1 MRQQVLAMLTVTA
14 VAGAA
19 AAPLQPRPAE
29 HGSTIDTVRVGAQ
42 KIIERGTGHDFAWQR
57 LAELTDSFGPRLSGS
72 PNLQLAIDWAVTTLK
87 ADGFENVRTE
97 ATTVPRWVRGRERLE
112 VIEPGPR
119 SLPMLGLG
127 GSIATP
133 ASGIEAE
140 VLVVDSFDA
149 LERRAREARGRI
161 VVFDTPYTNYGE
173 TVRYRMMGASRAARA
188 GAVAMVLPSVGPV
201 GLRTPHT
208 GALTYIEGTPRIPA
222 AAITAEDTAMLARLQ
237 ARGTRVKLRL
247 FMEAADQ
254 GEAPSANVIAE
265 LRGRELPNEL
275 VVVGGHLDSWDVGTG
290 ASDDG
295 AGCIIAWEALRLMK
309 QAGVRPRRT
318 VRLVLFTNEENG
330 LRGGTAYLERHR
342 SELSQHV
349 MMVEADMGAFAPFT
363 VGFSGSNLAR
373 ARMEAVAALV
383 RPLGIDRLGP
393 AGGGADIGPAA
404 EAGGI
409 PSLSIAGDP
418 ARYFTIH
425 HTPADTVDRIDPQEL
440 ARASAII
447 AVLTYAAAELPGR
460 LSEAVGTSTR

>member
-1 MRQQVLAMLTVTA
+1 MRQQVLAMITVA
-14 VAGAA
+14 AAASVA
-19 AAPLQPRPAE
+19 AAPLQPKPAE
-29 HGSTIDTVRVGAQ
+29 HGSTIDAVRTGAQ
-42 KIIERGTGHDFAWQR
+42 QIIDRGTGHDVAWQR

-72 PNLQLAIDWAVTTLK
+72 PNLQQAIDWAVSTLK
-87 ADGFENVRTE
+87 ADGFDNVRTE
-97 ATTVPRWVRGRERLE
+97 ATTVPRWVRGRERLD

-127 GSIATP
+127 GSVATP
-133 ASGIEAE
+133 PAGIEAE

-161 VVFDTPYTNYGE
+161 VVFDVPYTSYGE
-173 TVRYRMMGASRAARA
+173 TVRYRMSGASRAARA
-188 GAVAMVLPSVGPV
+188 GAVAMLLRSIGPI

-208 GALTYIEGTPRIPA
+208 GALNYIEGTPRIPA
-222 AAITAEDTAMLARLQ
+222 AAIAAEDASMLTRMQ
-237 ARGTRVKLRL
+237 ARGTRVRLRL
-247 FMEAADQ
+247 AMEAADL
-254 GEAPSANVIAE
+254 GEAPSANVVAE
-265 LRGRELPNEL
+265 LRGRELPNEI

-309 QAGVRPRRT
+309 QAGLRPRRT

-342 SELSQHV
+342 AELGQHV

-373 ARMEAVAALV
+373 ARMEAIAPLV

-425 HTPADTVDRIDPQEL
+425 HTPADTVDRVDPQEL
-440 ARASAII
+440 ARASTII
-447 AVLTYAAAELPGR
+447 AVLTWAAAEMPER
-460 LSEAVGTSTR
+460 LSGAAATSTR